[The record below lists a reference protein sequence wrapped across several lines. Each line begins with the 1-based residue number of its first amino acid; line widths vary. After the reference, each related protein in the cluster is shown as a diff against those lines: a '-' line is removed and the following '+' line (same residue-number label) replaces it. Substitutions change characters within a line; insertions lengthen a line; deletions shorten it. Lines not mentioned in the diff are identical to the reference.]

1 MQETLSVSP
10 RLQNLIGRLR
20 AGEVLLADGA
30 WGTRMQT
37 LGLQAGDCPEE
48 WNISRPADIQR
59 IAREYFEAGADFCL
73 TNTFGANR
81 YRLVRHGFADKV
93 QEFNREGM
101 RLVVEVANE
110 FGRVAAASVGPT
122 GEFIEPEGMLSRREV
137 RAAFREQMEA
147 LKAGGAEWV
156 CVETMYA
163 VDEAVEAVKAA
174 AELGLFCAACMTY
187 DSDGRGGFQT
197 MMGARIEEATYA
209 LDAAGADIVGSNC
222 SNGIADMVRIACLMR
237 PATRK
242 PLMVKSNAGLPRK
255 VDGQFIYDESPK
267 MMAAQVAELKDAGV
281 AVIGGC
287 CGTTPEHIAAFRA
300 AMG

>member
-1 MQETLSVSP
+1 VSP
-10 RLQNLIGRLR
+10 RLQNLIDRLR

-48 WNISRPADIQR
+48 WNVSRPDEIRR
-59 IAREYFEAGADFCL
+59 IAREYFQAGADFCL

-93 QEFNREGM
+93 RDFNREGM
-101 RLVVEVANE
+101 RLCFEIAAE
-110 FGRVAAASVGPT
+110 FERVAAGSVGPT
-122 GEFIEPEGMLSRREV
+122 GEFIEPEGLLSRKEA

-156 CVETMYA
+156 CIETMYA

-174 AELGLFCAACMTY
+174 VELGLFCAACMTY

-197 MMGARIEEATYA
+197 MMGARVEEATHA
-209 LDAAGADIVGSNC
+209 LDLAGADIVGSNC
-222 SNGIADMVRIACLMR
+222 SNGIADMVRIASLMR

-255 VDGQFIYDESPK
+255 VDGQFVYDESPG
-267 MMAAQVAELKDAGV
+267 MMAQKVAELKASGV
-281 AVIGGC
+281 AIIGGC

-300 AMG
+300 AIG